1 MKHFIKHTCKIA
13 SYLLEQL
20 ITTFVNSGKTF
31 GFNSFMSFSPGFL
44 TVPHK
49 KSSVQTGRRF
59 NPLHHTAFALILLCT
74 IPLLNSCTTVK
85 EYEKN
90 KLNDAEMVLGNRTI
104 EKTELSFQSYREGS
118 SGANAGKVG
127 GGCGCN

>member
-1 MKHFIKHTCKIA
+1 MKNISIKIILGIFII
-13 SYLLEQL
+13 S
-20 ITTFVNSGKTF
+20 
-31 GFNSFMSFSPGFL
+31 
-44 TVPHK
+44 
-49 KSSVQTGRRF
+49 
-59 NPLHHTAFALILLCT
+59 ALSI
-74 IPLLNSCTTVK
+74 IHSCTTVK

-90 KLNDAEMVLGNRTI
+90 KLNDSEMVLGNRTI